1 MAHCCA
7 LYLWVHTCLL
17 NQQAPLWFDL
27 GISSGWNISSTD
39 SHSPTK
45 VLSLWILKN
54 FPNLLDNLHLKCS
67 HEFLPLSSNT
77 LPLVRMKL
85 NKKNGPQDRSW
96 GEKHVFRG
104 WGCRSDN
111 WRGEPWSQ
119 ASPTS
124 QKDQTQPSS
133 TQSRIRILLNVPWG
147 RDGGGRQAV
156 ANLA

>member
-27 GISSGWNISSTD
+27 GISDGWNISSTD

-54 FPNLLDNLHLKCS
+54 FPNLLDNLHWNTVMNS
-67 HEFLPLSSNT
+67 FFIINT

-85 NKKNGPQDRSW
+85 NTKNGPQDRSW
-96 GEKHVFRG
+96 GAGVTTEEG
-104 WGCRSDN
+104 
-111 WRGEPWSQ
+111 PWSQ

-124 QKDQTQPSS
+124 QKIDTAQLHRAGSGYCSMSPE
-133 TQSRIRILLNVPWG
+133 G
-147 RDGGGRQAV
+147 RDGGGGDRQW
-156 ANLA
+156 LI

>member
-67 HEFLPLSSNT
+67 HEFRPLSSNT

-104 WGCRSDN
+104 WGAGVTTEEGSPEAKPRLLHKKNRQSPAPHRAGSGYCSMSP
-111 WRGEPWSQ
+111 GEGMGVG
-119 ASPTS
+119 
-124 QKDQTQPSS
+124 D
-133 TQSRIRILLNVPWG
+133 
-147 RDGGGRQAV
+147 RQW
-156 ANLA
+156 LI